1 MKTTMS
7 ERHRIYNCG
16 ADGKFIMRPRGEDQS
31 ISRVQRARSPRNQ
44 KPISGL
50 SHNVQLGSLPT
61 PKCVPGSYARAHTHS
76 FRRNTRCRPEH
87 LALLNG
93 RRRRLER
100 STASCTPRRTGGL
113 RLLRR
118 AGLPCWLPVRERRH
132 SARPRWHHDLRPP
145 PPEGNGRGDTRG
157 VTPENTPKLFSGG
170 EPAGFCLDKYCAN
183 PGA

>member
-1 MKTTMS
+1 MPPPHVYKTLWVRT
-7 ERHRIYNCG
+7 RTRTH
-16 ADGKFIMRPRGEDQS
+16 GKRRSFSAGTDLLAAGESQ
-31 ISRVQRARSPRNQ
+31 VRARA
-44 KPISGL
+44 L
-50 SHNVQLGSLPT
+50 T
-61 PKCVPGSYARAHTHS
+61 HTYTL
-76 FRRNTRCRPEH
+76 RRNTRCRPEH

-132 SARPRWHHDLRPP
+132 SARPHWHHDLRPP

-170 EPAGFCLDKYCAN
+170 EPTGFCLDKYCAN

>member
-1 MKTTMS
+1 MRTSPSVGSNEPEAPETKKT
-7 ERHRIYNCG
+7 
-16 ADGKFIMRPRGEDQS
+16 
-31 ISRVQRARSPRNQ
+31 
-44 KPISGL
+44 ISGL

-61 PKCVPGSYARAHTHS
+61 PKCVPGSYARAHTHT

-100 STASCTPRRTGGL
+100 STASCKPRRTGGL

-132 SARPRWHHDLRPP
+132 SARPLWHHNLRPP

-170 EPAGFCLDKYCAN
+170 EPTGFCLDKYCAN